1 MPQENK
7 NSSNTQG
14 AGALN
19 LFKENGI
26 VEVKVPPGQNTGA
39 AVITVTMGGASS
51 SVKVIV
57 LSCSGT
63 LQVNYQSQQDFQ
75 GNNYITIFG
84 RSVNDFELT
93 CVEAKCGTKESGGSL
108 KTVAN
113 YVKNA
118 TSKGELVTI
127 EINYESNL
135 SIKGVLVAVGFD
147 FDRPVQK
154 YTLHVIG
161 TQQ

>member
-1 MPQENK
+1 MPNNSNNNNNK
-7 NSSNTQG
+7 TEG
-14 AGALN
+14 AAGI
-19 LFKENGI
+19 FKEYGI
-26 VEVKVPPGQNTGA
+26 AEMNIPAAKNTGA
-39 AVITVTMGGASS
+39 AVITVSMSGATSNQIP
-51 SVKVIV
+51 VIV

-93 CVEAKCGTKESGGSL
+93 CVEAKCGDSKGNSL

-118 TSKGELVTI
+118 TANGTLVTI
-127 EINYESNL
+127 EISYESNL

-147 FDRPVQK
+147 FDRPIQK